1 MSTQRLT
8 CIICPQSCDIVVTF
22 DEQQSLTDLRGH
34 QCLRGKQYVTSEV
47 LDPVRILTALVR
59 VEGGAIRMCPV
70 RTREPVAKGSIR
82 ELARVTC
89 QLSVRAPIK
98 SGDIIIHNIL
108 GTNTDLIATR
118 NVDWRTSPE

>member
-8 CIICPQSCDIVVTF
+8 CIICPQSCEIEVAC
-22 DEQQSLTDLRGH
+22 DEQQNLKEISGYR
-34 QCLRGKQYVTSEV
+34 CARGKQYVASEV

-70 RTREPVAKGSIR
+70 RTRAPVAKNAIC
-82 ELARVTC
+82 ELARITC

-98 SGDIIIHNIL
+98 AGDVIIHNIM

-118 NVDWRTSPE
+118 SVDWKP

>member
-8 CIICPQSCDIVVTF
+8 CIICPKSCEIEVDF
-22 DEQQSLTDLRGH
+22 DEQHDLKDVRGY
-34 QCLRGKQYVTSEV
+34 QCPRGKQYITSEV

-59 VEGGAIRMCPV
+59 VEGGTIRMCPV
-70 RTREPVAKGSIR
+70 RTRTAVPKIAIK

-98 SGDIIIHNIL
+98 AGDVIIHNML

-118 NVDWRTSPE
+118 SVDWKP